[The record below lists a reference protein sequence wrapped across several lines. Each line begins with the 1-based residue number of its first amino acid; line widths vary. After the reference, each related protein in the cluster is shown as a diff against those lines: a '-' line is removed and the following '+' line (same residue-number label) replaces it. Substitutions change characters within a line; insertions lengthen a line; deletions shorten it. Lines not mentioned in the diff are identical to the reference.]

1 MTLSKKKKTL
11 LLSIIVVGIAATML
25 GAGTLAYFSASQ
37 TSGTNLFT
45 AGTIAM
51 SVNGQDP
58 WTGTFNATLQD
69 LKPCMKGWGNVTLQN
84 TGTNPMDVWLIISSV
99 TTAGG
104 LHPSSEL
111 VEDPSDTIN
120 HIDNVTIYDL
130 VVNGTEI
137 ISDTAGYTISAN
149 ATVPTI
155 GVKDNYVW
163 LGNLTA
169 GSQMTVNQSFKLNCT
184 TTNWAQGDNMTFVV
198 TFYGQQREPIESPPP
213 APGTQLSGHARP
225 Y

>member
-1 MTLSKKKKTL
+1 MALSKEKKTL
-11 LLSIIVVGIAATML
+11 LLSIMVVGIAATML

-69 LKPCMKGWGNVTLQN
+69 LKPCMKGWGNVTVQN
-84 TGTNPMDVWLIISSV
+84 TGTNPMDVWLRISNV
-99 TTAGG
+99 AVGGG
-104 LHPSSEL
+104 LHPSSEFG
-111 VEDPSDTIN
+111 EDPSDTLN
-120 HIDNVTIYDL
+120 NIDQWIIYDL
-130 VVNGTEI
+130 VVNGTEQ
-137 ISDTAGYTISAN
+137 ISDTAGYTITRN
-149 ATVPTI
+149 VTVNTT
-155 GVKDNYVW
+155 GVAGNYVW

-198 TFYGQQREPIESPPP
+198 TFVGQQREPIESPPP
-213 APGTQLSGHARP
+213 APGTELSGHARP